1 MLSSKVGTLGLLFA
15 AVSLALC
22 NPQRQGRGLG
32 DIMENLWDGF
42 SDHLD
47 EFQVILTSNSR
58 VVIFFN
64 DEENYD
70 LYFLLL
76 LSIVQSWRRS

>member
-1 MLSSKVGTLGLLFA
+1 MLSSKVGTLSLLFA
-15 AVSLALC
+15 AVSFALC

-47 EFQVILTSNSR
+47 EFQVVSTSNSG
-58 VVIFFN
+58 VMHDF
-64 DEENYD
+64 
-70 LYFLLL
+70 
-76 LSIVQSWRRS
+76 

>member
-47 EFQVILTSNSR
+47 EFQV
-58 VVIFFN
+58 
-64 DEENYD
+64 E
-70 LYFLLL
+70 
-76 LSIVQSWRRS
+76 